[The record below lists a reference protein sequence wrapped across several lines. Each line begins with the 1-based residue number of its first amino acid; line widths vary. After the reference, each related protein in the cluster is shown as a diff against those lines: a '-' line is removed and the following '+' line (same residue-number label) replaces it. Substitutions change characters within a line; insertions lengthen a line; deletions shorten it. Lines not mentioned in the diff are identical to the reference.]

1 MQQYTINT
9 AHLLGFLLTALA
21 LLPLEVYAENFERGQ
36 ELFQDQCVGCHG
48 ELNFAS
54 KGSKVKKLSDLHK
67 KISSWATHSGTD
79 WSKSEIDDVMDY
91 LNKSFYH
98 FKSETD

>member
-1 MQQYTINT
+1 MRKYTINT
-9 AHLLGFLLTALA
+9 AHLLGFLLAALA

-79 WSKSEIDDVMDY
+79 WSKSEIDDVMYY